1 MRTLYA
7 EGERR
12 KRRKIVFAGCVRDEK
27 EECAWR
33 KIGCADF
40 EVSNCF

>member
-12 KRRKIVFAGCVRDEK
+12 KRRKIMFAGCVRDKK
-27 EECAWR
+27 EECVR
-33 KIGCADF
+33 GGR
-40 EVSNCF
+40 

>member
-7 EGERR
+7 EGKRR

-27 EECAWR
+27 EEYVR
-33 KIGCADF
+33 EGR
-40 EVSNCF
+40 